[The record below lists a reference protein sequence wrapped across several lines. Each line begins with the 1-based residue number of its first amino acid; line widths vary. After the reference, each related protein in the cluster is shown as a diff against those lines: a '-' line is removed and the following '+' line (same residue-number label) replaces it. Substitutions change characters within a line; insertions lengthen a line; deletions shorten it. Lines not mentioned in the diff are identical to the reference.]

1 MRKYGLSKSIFTML
15 LLFLVVNTAVGLKT
29 AYCKPQPK
37 TTTTQTIST
46 QVPPVID
53 VSQVFVQAEND
64 EKSVLALLNDA
75 LALDQNMKAPDR
87 LEERIELSLKK
98 IEKMHKQH
106 VLTIN
111 FINQAVAEWQKEL
124 GQLESYFQYLG
135 ENLKKIESAKAE
147 ITTMRD
153 KWLSSGDAYQKIGQ
167 MTAHQRAME
176 MLVFFDDNLKKLE
189 NASKE
194 RLTEQEKIGAQKSS
208 LEDHIKYLTDMRQ
221 MLALSKWQQD
231 KPSVVSRDFYSS
243 FRWLGTASVM
253 ERWSQYWVE
262 ASDYYRSAQKKVAV
276 ELIVVLLLW
285 WYLRGRFKKITDD
298 EETTSSE
305 EIRAILRHS
314 FMISL
319 LLVALAASLWHKSAP
334 VLVTEI
340 INVFVFIPVVVF
352 LLELIKEK
360 QLKLFL
366 WGMALT
372 YLLGIIRTFFM
383 GFAPWDRLFTIIH
396 ISLGLAIAIVFY
408 PRGESAKLIFGEG
421 GAFKWSARGKVALWW
436 LFAIALL
443 MQLAGYHT
451 GSLIIV
457 DGAFGSV
464 YLSLGVLALYRLF
477 KSFFALV
484 ISSKT
489 LQKFKVFLTR
499 KELVSAVIN
508 IWFKRIAFLFWFYFL
523 LKIWSLDESV
533 GNFLSKIGKMGF
545 RYGEN
550 RFNIE
555 KLFLALVTI
564 YFSILLARLIRFL
577 LEEEVY
583 PRREVPEG
591 VRGMISQTIKYFI
604 VLIGFLMGLSLLGVK
619 LQNITILA
627 SAFGVG
633 IGFGLQNI
641 VNNFVSGIIL
651 FIERPI
657 KIGDVFELNGT
668 SGLVKKIGIRTTIIE
683 TWDKAEII
691 IPNGEILSGKLTNWS
706 LSDRQAR
713 LVIPVDVAYGSSPRQ
728 VIDLL
733 LQTAN
738 KHTEVLKEPPPSAFF
753 LGFGDS
759 ALQFELRCFVADV
772 STRIRISSELR
783 TAIYEEFN
791 KAGIE
796 IPFPQRD
803 VYIKSLPK

>member
-1 MRKYGLSKSIFTML
+1 MHKYGLSKSIFIML
-15 LLFLVVNTAVGLKT
+15 LFAMVANTAVGVKTTYGKPLPKT
-29 AYCKPQPK
+29 A
-37 TTTTQTIST
+37 TTQTMST
-46 QVPPVID
+46 QVSPVID

-64 EKSVLALLNDA
+64 EKSILALLNDA
-75 LALDQNMKAPDR
+75 LALEQNMKAPDR
-87 LEERIELSLKK
+87 LEERIELSAKK
-98 IEKMHKQH
+98 VEKMHKQH

-111 FINQAVAEWQKEL
+111 FINQALTEWQWEL

-135 ENLKKIESAKAE
+135 ESLKKIEAARAE
-147 ITTMRD
+147 INTMRE
-153 KWLSSGDAYQKIGQ
+153 KWASSANAYQKMGEIGAQ
-167 MTAHQRAME
+167 QKAME
-176 MLVFFDDNLKKLE
+176 MIAFFDDNLKKLE

-194 RLTEQEKIGAQKSS
+194 RLTEQEKIGAQKNS
-208 LEDHIKYLTDMRQ
+208 LEDHIKYLTDMRE

-243 FRWLGTASVM
+243 FKGVGLTSVM
-253 ERWSQYWVE
+253 EQWSQYWGE
-262 ASDYYRSAQKKVAV
+262 AGDYYRSAQKKLAV

-285 WYLRGRFKKITDD
+285 WYLRGQFKKITDN
-298 EETTSSE
+298 EETASTE
-305 EIRAILRHS
+305 EIKAVLTHS

-319 LLVALAASLWHKSAP
+319 LLVALVASLWHKSAP

-340 INVFVFIPVVVF
+340 INLFVFIPVVVF

-360 QLKLFL
+360 QLKIFL

-383 GFAPWDRLFTIIH
+383 GFAPWDRLFTIAH
-396 ISLGLAIAIVFY
+396 ICLGLAITIIFY

-421 GAFKWSARGKVALWW
+421 RAFKWSARGKVALWW
-436 LFAIALL
+436 LFAVALL

-451 GSLIIV
+451 GSLIIA

-484 ISSKT
+484 ISGRT
-489 LQKFKVFLTR
+489 LQNFRIFLTR
-499 KELVSAVIN
+499 KDLVSAVIN
-508 IWFKRIAFLFWFYFL
+508 MWFKRIAFLFWFYFL
-523 LKIWSLDESV
+523 LKVWNLDESAGKV
-533 GNFLSKIGKMGF
+533 LSKIGSIGLG
-545 RYGEN
+545 YGEN

-555 KLFLALVTI
+555 KLFLALVAL
-564 YFSILLARLIRFL
+564 YFSILVARLVRFL

-591 VRGMISQTIKYFI
+591 VRGMISQTVKYFI

-641 VNNFVSGIIL
+641 VNNFVSGVIL

-753 LGFGDS
+753 LGFGES

-772 STRIRISSELR
+772 STRIRVSSELR

-803 VYIKSLPK
+803 VHIKSLPK